1 MLKLVHNQQE
11 RRRRAVELADIEQIN
26 DSENARCYQAVVVDQ
41 ELVVS
46 ITSYHKG
53 FGMSQS
59 ENSVQM
65 IRD

>member
-11 RRRRAVELADIEQIN
+11 RRRRAVELANIEQIN

-41 ELVVS
+41 KIVVS

-59 ENSVQM
+59 ENIVQM

>member
-11 RRRRAVELADIEQIN
+11 RRRRAVELANIERIN

-41 ELVVS
+41 KIVVF
-46 ITSYHKG
+46 ITSHHKG

-59 ENSVQM
+59 ENSAQM